1 MAPGGDEQQAAVR
14 VIGVWA
20 SHYAIRV
27 YTALRLKGVEYEFLQ
42 EVVGSKS
49 ELLLKSNPVHKKIPV
64 LLHHGRA
71 IPESMI
77 ILQYIDEVWASDGPA
92 ILPADPYARSVER
105 FWAQYVDDKIAPASR
120 VLSGVS
126 DGDKKEAA
134 AQVSAALEHLEEAFM
149 KCSQAKPYFGGDN
162 IGFLDIVLG
171 SYLGWFKAV
180 EKIAGVKV
188 LDEAKFPELTA
199 WADRFYAHHAV
210 RDVMPETDRLVELNA
225 YLIDVLKAK
234 ASKN

>member
-1 MAPGGDEQQAAVR
+1 MAP
-14 VIGVWA
+14 
-20 SHYAIRV
+20 
-27 YTALRLKGVEYEFLQ
+27 ALRLKSVEYEFLQ

-64 LLHHGRA
+64 LLHLGKA
-71 IPESMI
+71 IPESWI

-105 FWAQYVDDKIAPASR
+105 FWAQYVDDKIGPASR
-120 VLSGVS
+120 VLRGVTN
-126 DGDKKEAA
+126 GDKNEAA
-134 AQVSAALEHLEEAFM
+134 AQVSAALEHLEEAFV
-149 KCSQAKPYFGGDN
+149 KCSQGKPYFGGDN

-171 SYLGWFKAV
+171 SYLGWLKAV

-188 LDEAKFPELTA
+188 LDEAKFPELAA

-210 RDVMPETDRLVELNA
+210 RDVMPETYRLVEFNA

-234 ASKN
+234 ASNK